1 MLINQRRILHFIL
14 RGRKISEY
22 PISEYPN
29 KTKPPSCGQWFVEK
43 TNYEKTSF

>member
-14 RGRKISEY
+14 RGRKTSEY

-29 KTKPPSCGQWFVEK
+29 KNK
-43 TNYEKTSF
+43 TTVLWTVVRRKNKL